1 MGNPRQLSQTPI
13 SSQQTMPTQDF
24 DYQKILDNWN
34 VDEEQSKA
42 DFLDALYEFYSPGTG
57 CYTGLFQRFQA
68 DLTEFARHLVTRRG
82 FAVADLFKAGL
93 EL

>member
-1 MGNPRQLSQTPI
+1 MTPNQPLM
-13 SSQQTMPTQDF
+13 SAADF

-42 DFLDALYEFYSPGTG
+42 DFLDALYEFYAPGNS

-68 DLTEFARHLVTRRG
+68 DITEFTRHLVTRRDMP
-82 FAVADLFKAGL
+82 VADLFRAGL

>member
-1 MGNPRQLSQTPI
+1 MQAAE
-13 SSQQTMPTQDF
+13 F

-42 DFLDALYEFYSPGTG
+42 DFLDALYEFYAPGTG

-68 DLTEFARHLVTRRG
+68 DITEFCRHLVTRRG
-82 FAVADLFKAGL
+82 MGVSELFRAGL

>member
-1 MGNPRQLSQTPI
+1 MSAA
-13 SSQQTMPTQDF
+13 DF

-42 DFLDALYEFYSPGTG
+42 DFLDALYEFYAPGNG
-57 CYTGLFQRFQA
+57 CFTGLFQRFQA
-68 DLTEFARHLVTRRG
+68 DITEFTRHLVTRRDMP
-82 FAVADLFKAGL
+82 VADLFRAGL